1 MSKKIIIFSVVG
13 AICGL
18 LLAEATNGQRGRK
31 LVSGFGGVYREGELL
46 VRFAPKGDGKQRS
59 VAEKAQ
65 VLGSLGGGIEKHR
78 YKLVA
83 GLSLVELAPGRK
95 VENALRAFNNRPE
108 ILYAEPNYKLELMS
122 TEPDDPCWADA
133 EDHLWALKKID
144 ANDAWDIA
152 TDAGDV
158 IVGVID
164 TGIRDDH
171 EDLAANMWVNE
182 AELNGTGGVDDD
194 GNGHTDDIYGW
205 NFYADNN
212 NVADE
217 HTLSGNGHGTGIA
230 GMIGGV
236 GNNGKGV
243 VGVCWDVQIMNL
255 KVFPDER
262 LFDPNAFVSGAVAAI
277 EYAVEKDVRVLSN
290 AWGFWV
296 DAVTDPNYDWDHNWG
311 GGALKET
318 IDAAG
323 DAGLLM
329 IFAAG
334 NMGSDNDVD
343 EMYPQNY
350 DCDNIIVVLSTIE
363 EDWRVDTSDYG
374 ENTVD
379 LGAPG
384 TPLRGC
390 DSLGGYTG
398 LGGTSFAQAWVSGAA
413 ALVWGVNPDLTY
425 REVKDILLDTVDEV
439 EALDGYCVTGGRLN
453 VYKALYRASL
463 HGKSGGF
470 TIKDDSGE
478 PVARFSDSGDL
489 FLAGTLTED
498 GGQGDRPEATA
509 DDEFIV
515 KDSTGNLAI
524 INTTNGDM
532 EIYGDVKLDSLSQWV
547 DPDEGEDEFIIR
559 NDQGD
564 PVAYIDESGNL
575 YLKGNVYGPEP

>member
-18 LLAEATNGQRGRK
+18 WLAEATNGQSGPRGRK
-31 LVSGFGGVYREGELL
+31 FVSGFGGVYREGELL

-59 VAEKAQ
+59 VSEKAQ
-65 VLGSLGGGIEKHR
+65 VLSSLGGGFEKHR

-108 ILYAEPNYKLELMS
+108 VLYAEPNYKLELMS
-122 TEPDDPCWADA
+122 TEPDDTYWTDPN
-133 EDHLWALKKID
+133 DHLWALKKID
-144 ANDAWDIA
+144 ADDAWDIA
-152 TDAGDV
+152 TDAEDV

-171 EDLAANMWVNE
+171 EDLEANMWVNE

-205 NFYADNN
+205 NFYADDN

-217 HTLSGNGHGTGIA
+217 YGDFGHGSYIA

-236 GNNGKGV
+236 GNNGEGV

-255 KVFPDER
+255 KIFPEIFPREPPTYDA
-262 LFDPNAFVSGAVAAI
+262 NAVVSGAILAI
-277 EYAVEKDVRVLSN
+277 EYAVEKGARVLSN

-296 DAVTDPNYDWDHNWG
+296 DCEVPGYCWDHNWG
-311 GGALKET
+311 GGAFKET

-323 DAGLLM
+323 DAGVL
-329 IFAAG
+329 FVFSAG
-334 NMGSDNDVD
+334 NYPHNNDIY

-350 DCDNIIVVLSTIE
+350 DCDNIIVVTSTTQN
-363 EDWRVDTSDYG
+363 DANDDCAYG
-374 ENTVD
+374 LNTVD

-384 TPLRGC
+384 ALL
-390 DSLGGYTG
+390 DSTNNDDGYDPVS
-398 LGGTSFAQAWVSGAA
+398 GTSFAQAWVAGAA
-413 ALVWGVNPDLTY
+413 ALMWGVNPDLTY
-425 REVKDILLDTVDEV
+425 LEVKDIILDTVDEV
-439 EALDGYCVTGGRLN
+439 EDLDGYCVTGGRLN
-453 VYKALYRASL
+453 VYKAVHRASL
-463 HGKSGGF
+463 YGKSGGF

-489 FLAGTLTED
+489 FLDGTLT
-498 GGQGDRPEATA
+498 QNTTPQATSN
-509 DDEFIV
+509 DEFRVQDSAGDDVAIIDMTNGNMYLDGSV
-515 KDSTGNLAI
+515 QTTWVNPPEGSDDFIIKDS
-524 INTTNGDM
+524 NGA
-532 EIYGDVKLDSLSQWV
+532 
-547 DPDEGEDEFIIR
+547 
-559 NDQGD
+559 
-564 PVAYIDESGNL
+564 PVAYIDDSGNL
-575 YLKGNVYGPEP
+575 YLIGSVYGPEP